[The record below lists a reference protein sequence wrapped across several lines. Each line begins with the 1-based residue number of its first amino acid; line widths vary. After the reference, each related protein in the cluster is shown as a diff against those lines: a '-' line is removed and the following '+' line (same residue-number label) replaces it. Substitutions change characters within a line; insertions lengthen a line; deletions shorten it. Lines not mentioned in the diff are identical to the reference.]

1 MSPEEQWNELVEYW
15 REKQEAVLVF
25 SLFTNGMMN
34 TERLGEFEWLREQER
49 QARIRMDEF
58 LDAYR

>member
-1 MSPEEQWNELVEYW
+1 MSWSNTGAK
-15 REKQEAVLVF
+15 KQEAVLVF